1 MHALNDD
8 DLCRRVQSLLKSSPP
23 TPMDVDDLSRRVQSL
38 VKSSPPMDDVISI
51 PSVVT
56 DVSAGTANSWKELQ
70 VGHYFSA

>member
-1 MHALNDD
+1 MQEIEDGNSTMGGSQRLHALNDD
-8 DLCRRVQSLLKSSPP
+8 DLCRRVQSLL
-23 TPMDVDDLSRRVQSL
+23 
-38 VKSSPPMDDVISI
+38 KSSPPMDDVISI